1 MDPDFGREGDAVDVA
16 KSGFGALVRGSGP
29 QMGGVMRRVVVAV
42 ARFAAAWFVMAG
54 GAAAQPVELQ
64 WWHAMTAA
72 NAAVVNEIA
81 ADFNASQSEYK
92 VVPVFKGTYAET
104 MNAGI
109 AAYRAGRGP
118 DILQVFEVG
127 TATMMA
133 AKGAVMPVYQLM
145 KDAGERFDPHAY
157 LPAVTGYYSTADGR
171 MLSLP
176 FNSSTAIVYWN
187 RELFKKA
194 GLDPYKPPKTWPET
208 FALAKKLR
216 AAGVPCGFTAGWI
229 SWTQIEQ
236 FSAWH
241 NLAFASKADGFDG
254 PDARLEFNN
263 PTVVRHVANLAA
275 AEKDRSFDY
284 GGRTSEPE
292 GKFIDGEC
300 GMIQTSSGAYGT
312 FRSGAKFEFGMT
324 ELPYYPD
331 VAGAPQNSIIGGA
344 SLWVMAGKPPQD
356 YKGVARFFTF
366 LSQTDLQ
373 QKLHEVTGYLP
384 ITTAAYEATKASG
397 FYAKNPDRE
406 IPVLQMTA
414 KPPTENSRG
423 LRLGNLVRIRDIVA
437 EDLEAV
443 FAGKEGAQ
451 AGLDDAVRRG
461 NALLVQFQENTR

>member
-1 MDPDFGREGDAVDVA
+1 M
-16 KSGFGALVRGSGP
+16 K
-29 QMGGVMRRVVVAV
+29 RVLLA
-42 ARFAAAWFVMAG
+42 AATMAMLFAAV
-54 GAAAQPVELQ
+54 GAASAQPIELQ

-72 NAAVVNEIA
+72 NAAVVNQIA
-81 ADFNASQSEYK
+81 ADFNASQNEYK

-109 AAYRAGRGP
+109 AAYRAGKAP
-118 DILQVFEVG
+118 DILQIFEVG

-133 AKGAVMPVYQLM
+133 AKGAIVPVYELM
-145 KDAGERFDPHAY
+145 KDAGEPFDSNAY

-187 RELFKKA
+187 RALFKKA

-208 FALAKKLR
+208 FAVAEKLR

-229 SWTQIEQ
+229 SWTQLEQ

-241 NLAFASKADGFDG
+241 NLAFASKADGFGG
-254 PDARLEFNN
+254 PDARLEFDN
-263 PTVVRHVANLAA
+263 PTVVRHIANLAA
-275 AEKDRSFDY
+275 AEKDKSFDY

-292 GKFIDGEC
+292 GKFLNGEC
-300 GMIQTSSGAYGT
+300 GMIQTSSGAYGIFKT
-312 FRSGAKFEFGMT
+312 GAKFEFGMT

-331 VAGAPQNSIIGGA
+331 VPGAPQNSIIGGA
-344 SLWVMAGKPPQD
+344 SLWVMAGKTPQE
-356 YKGVARFFTF
+356 YKGVAKFFTF

-373 QKLHEVTGYLP
+373 QKLHELTGYLP
-384 ITTAAYEATKASG
+384 ITKAAYQATKASG

-406 IPVLQMTA
+406 IPVLEMTA

-423 LRLGNLVRIRDIVA
+423 LRLGNLVQIRDLIA
-437 EDLEAV
+437 EDLEAI
-443 FAGKEGAQ
+443 FAGKESAH
-451 AGLDDAVRRG
+451 AGLDDAVKRG
-461 NALLVQFQENTR
+461 NALLAQFEQNTR